1 MTIKIAYNIKK
12 PKFGR
17 QIQVRFTEVY
27 LWLPLNI
34 NRSATKT
41 FRIKTNAERTDS
53 RKKKTLGKSNL
64 SFPEVFQ
71 LETFCYRPI
80 YVKWQYVV
88 NLTSNLP
95 AKLWF
100 FDVVGNFDSH
110 IQIPPGF
117 LH

>member
-1 MTIKIAYNIKK
+1 MIIKIAYDIKK

-17 QIQVRFTEVY
+17 KIQVRFTEVY

-34 NRSATKT
+34 NRSATKK
-41 FRIKTNAERTDS
+41 FPIKTITKRTDS
-53 RKKKTLGKSNL
+53 SIKTLRKSNL

-71 LETFCYRPI
+71 LETFCYGPI

-88 NLTSNLP
+88 NLTSNFP

-110 IQIPPGF
+110 IHILQGF